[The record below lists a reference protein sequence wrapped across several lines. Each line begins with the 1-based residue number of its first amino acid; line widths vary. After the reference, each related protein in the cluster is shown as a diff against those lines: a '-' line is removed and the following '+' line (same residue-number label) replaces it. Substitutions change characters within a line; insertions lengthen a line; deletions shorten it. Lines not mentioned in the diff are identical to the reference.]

1 MGGSVRW
8 ILWGAV
14 LLLWPAVLIIRTT
27 LDPSWGVD
35 LSSGGA
41 GASFVCGVT
50 LLTASRRV
58 PRQRRDGR
66 HAAPRLVNAE
76 LAAKIAE
83 HEDRLDAQDDSVV
96 AMARRERRGRG
107 RAADDQGREGGRVSA
122 PSCKFASAKC
132 PPATASPLL
141 PSFWAT

>member
-1 MGGSVRW
+1 M
-8 ILWGAV
+8 
-14 LLLWPAVLIIRTT
+14 
-27 LDPSWGVD
+27 D

-66 HAAPRLVNAE
+66 HAAPRLVSTE

-83 HEDRLDAQDDSVV
+83 HEDRLNAQDEAWSLWRAVNGG
-96 AMARRERRGRG
+96 AAAGLRMIRGG
-107 RAADDQGREGGRVSA
+107 KEGA
-122 PSCKFASAKC
+122 
-132 PPATASPLL
+132 
-141 PSFWAT
+141 